1 MAGIYIHIP
10 YCRKLCHYCNFHRSL
25 INENTGIFLKAL
37 VKEIELRK
45 NYLDNKPIKTI
56 YFGGGTPSI
65 LDIPE
70 INLII
75 STICNNFKVNDNPEI
90 TLEAN
95 PDDLSREYLQELN
108 ANTLINRLS
117 IGIQSFHEEDLKLL
131 NRRHNSL
138 QATESVACAQK
149 AGFSNIS
156 IDLIYGLPGM
166 TTDKWKSNLQKALKM
181 DVQHISAYHLTF
193 EPGTE
198 FYRLLNEGVLFQL
211 PDDESLKQ
219 FELLINLAQKNGFIH
234 YEISNF
240 AKEGYYS
247 IHNTNYWKQ
256 KKYLGLG
263 PSAHSYNY
271 ISRQWNIAD
280 NNKYIE
286 GVSKDK
292 PYREKEIL
300 DTTMKFNEYILTSL
314 RTMWGTDLA
323 YIENSFG
330 VKYSDYISGKSI
342 KFLDTGSIIK
352 DRYILKLTGKGKF
365 ISDYIISELMFPDI

>member
-10 YCRKLCHYCNFHRSL
+10 YCRKLCHYCNFHRTL
-25 INENTGIFLKAL
+25 LNENINVFLKSL
-37 VKEIELRK
+37 LKEIELRK
-45 NYLDNKPIKTI
+45 NYLGNDIVETI

-75 STICNNFKVNDNPEI
+75 STIRNNFKIYDNPEI

-95 PDDLSREYLQELN
+95 PDDLRRNYLQELID
-108 ANTLINRLS
+108 NTLINRLS
-117 IGIQSFHEEDLKLL
+117 IGIQSFYDDDLKLL

-138 QATESVACAQK
+138 QATESVAYSQE

-166 TTDKWKSNLQKALKM
+166 TTGGWKSNLQQAFKLN
-181 DVQHISAYHLTF
+181 VQHISAYHLTF

-198 FYRLLNEGVLFQL
+198 FYRLLNKGILSRQS
-211 PDDESLKQ
+211 DDESLKQ
-219 FELLINLAQKNGFIH
+219 FNLLTDLAQKNKFIH

-240 AKEGYYS
+240 AIKDYYS

-256 KKYLGLG
+256 KKYLGIG

-280 NNKYIE
+280 NSKYIE
-286 GVSKDK
+286 GISKGI
-292 PYREKEIL
+292 PYTEKEKL
-300 DTTMKFNEYILTSL
+300 DTAMKYNDYILTSL
-314 RTMWGTDLA
+314 RTMWGADLV
-323 YIENSFG
+323 YIENTFG
-330 VKYSDYISGKSI
+330 AIFSDHAAGKSM
-342 KFLDTGSIIK
+342 KFIDGGNITK
-352 DRYILKLTGKGKF
+352 DANVLKLTEKGKF
-365 ISDYIISELMFPDI
+365 ISDYIISELMFP